1 MSNPSRVDLQIM
13 WNRLLSVVEE
23 QAQVLLH
30 TAFSPIVRECGD
42 ISAGLFDR
50 RGAMLSQ
57 AVTGTPGHINTMA
70 EAVRYFLRA
79 FPPETMRPGDVYL
92 TNDPWLA
99 SGHLNDFLLVEPVFL
114 DGTPVAF
121 VACTSHLIDL
131 GGLGMGPEGSDVFD
145 EGLLV
150 PPSRLAEAGE
160 VNELLIRLIKANSRS
175 PIENEGDLY
184 ALIACCNVGSARLA
198 AMMREF
204 GLDSLDALSAY
215 VIETSGRATREAI
228 ARVPAGIYRNHMRLD
243 GYDFEIELNAALTVA
258 PDHMRLD
265 LAGSSPCSRFG
276 INVPINYTT
285 AYSVFGIRCIV
296 SPEVPN
302 NAGSLAPFRVS
313 APPGC
318 IVNAQRP
325 APVAMRHTIG
335 QIMPDLVFGC
345 LHQALPD
352 RVPAEGASA
361 MWDLPLRSALD
372 PTRTSNAT
380 GFAIEMT
387 HNGGT
392 GARPTRDGLS
402 ATAYPSGVWGSQVEV
417 TESVSPLRVRR
428 RELRP
433 DSGGAGR
440 FRGGLGQ
447 VLEVESR
454 EGAPFRFLPS
464 VERIKYPARGREGG
478 GDGGAGRIT
487 LASGATLGGKGDY
500 LISGDD
506 LLVFE
511 TPGGAG
517 YGPPAARDPR
527 ALRRDLLDGLVSR
540 EQALSVY
547 RVAIGE
553 SGEIDRAATERRRVA
568 ERPSRA
574 G

>member
-1 MSNPSRVDLQIM
+1 MPDPSRVDLQIM
-13 WNRLLSVVEE
+13 WKRLLSVVEE

-42 ISAGLFDR
+42 ISAGVFDR

-79 FPPETMRPGDVYL
+79 FAPETMRPGDVYL

-99 SGHLNDFLLVEPVFL
+99 SGHLNDFLLVEPGFL
-114 DGTPVAF
+114 DGGPVAF
-121 VACTSHLIDL
+121 VACTSHLVDL
-131 GGLGMGPEGSDVFD
+131 GGLGMGPEGSDVYD

-150 PPSRLAEAGE
+150 PPSRLAEAGR
-160 VNELLIRLIKANSRS
+160 VNELLIRLVKANSRS
-175 PIENEGDLY
+175 PTENEGDLY
-184 ALIACCNVGSARLA
+184 ALIACCNVGRDRLA

-204 GLDSLDALSAY
+204 GLDSLDRLSAY
-215 VIETSGRATREAI
+215 IVETSERATREAI
-228 ARVPAGIYRNHMRLD
+228 ARVPAGTYRHHLRLD
-243 GYDFEIELNAALTVA
+243 GYDFEIDLRASLRVA
-258 PDHMRLD
+258 PDHMLLD
-265 LAGSSPCSRFG
+265 LAGTSPGSRFG

-285 AYSVFGIRCIV
+285 AYSVFGLRCVV

-335 QIMPDLVFGC
+335 QLMPDLVFGC

-372 PTRTSNAT
+372 GARASNAT

-447 VLEVESR
+447 VLEIESR

-464 VERIKYPARGREGG
+464 VERIRYPARGREGG

-500 LISGDD
+500 RISGED

-511 TPGGAG
+511 TPGGGG
-517 YGPPAARDPR
+517 YGPPASRDPR
-527 ALRRDLLDGLVSR
+527 AVVRDVRDGLVSR
-540 EQALSVY
+540 EQARSLY
-547 RVAIGE
+547 RVAIDE
-553 SGEIDRAATERRRVA
+553 SGELDRAATGRLRA
-568 ERPSRA
+568 TGRPSRTA
-574 G
+574 

>member
-1 MSNPSRVDLQIM
+1 MSGPSRVELQIM
-13 WNRLLSVVEE
+13 WKRLLAVVEE

-42 ISAGLFDR
+42 ISAGVFDR
-50 RGAMLSQ
+50 RGAMLAQ
-57 AVTGTPGHINTMA
+57 AVTGTPGHVNTMA
-70 EAVRYFLRA
+70 EGVRYFLDA
-79 FPPETMRPGDVYL
+79 FAAETMRAGDVYL

-99 SGHLNDFLLVEPVFL
+99 SGHLNDFMLVEPVFL
-114 DGTPVAF
+114 DDTLVAL

-131 GGLGMGPEGSDVFD
+131 GGLGMGPQGSDVFD

-150 PPSRLAEAGE
+150 PPCRLVADGE
-160 VNELLIRLIKANSRS
+160 VNELLVSLIKANSRA
-175 PIENEGDLY
+175 PVENEGDLY
-184 ALIACCNVGSARLA
+184 ALIACCDMGRTRLG

-204 GLDSLDALSAY
+204 GLRSLDPLSAY
-215 VIETSGRATREAI
+215 VIETSRRATCAAI
-228 ARVPAGIYRNHMRLD
+228 AGVPNGTYRNHMRLD
-243 GYDFEIELNAALTVA
+243 GYDFEIDLHAALHVG
-258 PDHMRLD
+258 DRDMLLD
-265 LAGSSPCSRFG
+265 LDGSSPCSGFG

-302 NAGSLAPFRVS
+302 NAGSLGPFRVT

-318 IVNAQRP
+318 IVNAPRP

-345 LHQALPD
+345 LHQALPG

-361 MWDLPLRSALD
+361 MWDLPLRDAFD
-372 PTRTSNAT
+372 AARGRNTT
-380 GFAIEMT
+380 GFATELT

-392 GARPTRDGLS
+392 GARPDRDGLS
-402 ATAYPSGVWGSQVEV
+402 ATAYPSGVWGSQVEI
-417 TESVSPLRVRR
+417 TESVSPVRVRR

-440 FRGGLGQ
+440 YRGGLGQ

-464 VERIKYPARGREGG
+464 VERIKFPARGREGG
-478 GDGGAGRIT
+478 ADGAAGRIT
-487 LASGATLGGKGDY
+487 LQSGAVLRGKGDHV
-500 LISGDD
+500 IPSGDC
-506 LLVFE
+506 LVFE

-517 YGPPAARDPR
+517 YGPPWSRDPH
-527 ALRRDLLDGLVSR
+527 AVHRDVRDGLVSR
-540 EQALSVY
+540 ERARAVY
-547 RVAIGE
+547 RVEIDG
-553 SGEIDRAATERRRVA
+553 SGELDPAATERL
-568 ERPSRA
+568 RA
-574 G
+574 AR

>member
-1 MSNPSRVDLQIM
+1 MNDHSRVELQIM
-13 WNRLLSVVEE
+13 WNRLLAVVEE

-42 ISAGLFDR
+42 ISAGIFDR
-50 RGAMLSQ
+50 RGRMLAQ

-70 EAVRYFLRA
+70 EAVRYFLDA
-79 FPPETMRPGDVYL
+79 FEPGTMKPGDVYL

-99 SGHLNDFLLVEPVFL
+99 SGHLNDFMLVEPVFL
-114 DGTPVAF
+114 DASLVGF

-131 GGLGMGPEGSDVFD
+131 GGLGMGPQGSDVFD

-150 PPSRLAEAGE
+150 PPCRLVEAGE
-160 VNELLIRLIKANSRS
+160 ANELLIAFIKANSRS
-175 PIENEGDLY
+175 PVENEGDLY
-184 ALIACCNVGSARLA
+184 ALIACCDVGCARLG

-204 GLDSLDALSAY
+204 GLGSLEALSAY
-215 VIETSGRATREAI
+215 VVDTSRRAAEA
-228 ARVPAGIYRNHMRLD
+228 AVEQVPNGTYRNLMRID
-243 GYDFEIELNAALTVA
+243 GYDFEIELAAALQVG
-258 PDHMRLD
+258 DRHMLLD

-285 AYSVFGIRCIV
+285 AYSVFGIRCVV

-302 NAGSLAPFRVS
+302 NAGSLSPFRVT

-318 IVNAQRP
+318 IVNAPRP

-335 QIMPDLVFGC
+335 QLMPDLVLGC
-345 LHQALPD
+345 LHQAIPG
-352 RVPAEGASA
+352 RVPAEGAST
-361 MWDLPLRSALD
+361 MWDLPLRSD
-372 PTRTSNAT
+372 FNAAQRRNT
-380 GFAIEMT
+380 TEFAAELT

-402 ATAYPSGVWGSQVEV
+402 ATAYPSGVYGSQVEIS
-417 TESVSPLRVRR
+417 ESVTPLRVRR

-433 DSGGAGR
+433 DSGGAGA

-447 VLEVESR
+447 VLEGESR
-454 EGAPFRFLPS
+454 ERAPFRFLPS

-478 GDGGAGRIT
+478 ANGAAGRIT
-487 LASGATLGGKGDY
+487 LESGAVLAGKGDH
-500 LISGDD
+500 LIPGGEC
-506 LLVFE
+506 LGFE

-517 YGPPAARDPR
+517 YGPAASRDPR
-527 ALRRDLLDGLVSR
+527 AVQRDVRDGLVSR
-540 EQALSVY
+540 SRARTLY
-547 RVAIGE
+547 RV
-553 SGEIDRAATERRRVA
+553 EIDEAGALDASATALLRAQ
-568 ERPSRA
+568 